1 MNTPLPGPPV
11 ATPPTMGKS
20 AMPKKPKKKSSYEQ
34 RKAAAELAAEEQR
47 DNELTLAYEGR
58 RLRVDSLKTN
68 GTVQI
73 VKYGVAHVVLDDG
86 STASLKFEHLGK

>member
-58 RLRVDSLKTN
+58 PLRLNSLKKM
-68 GTVQI
+68 GPC
-73 VKYGVAHVVLDDG
+73 K
-86 STASLKFEHLGK
+86 S